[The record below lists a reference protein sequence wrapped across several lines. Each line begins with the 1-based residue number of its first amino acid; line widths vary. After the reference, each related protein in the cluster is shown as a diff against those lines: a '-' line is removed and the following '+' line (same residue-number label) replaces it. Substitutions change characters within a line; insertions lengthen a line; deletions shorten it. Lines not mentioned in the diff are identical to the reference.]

1 MNSKQLRQSLKV
13 KWLVY
18 YRDNRDW
25 IDKLG
30 IWSTYDGQRRPSSG
44 FILATLAALEPN
56 LTNLLP
62 LVVDLTSNPDRIVA
76 ALGLNVSPAV
86 ALKAIEDAK
95 KMLPSSPLP
104 AVDAAPSANEPV
116 AQESATAQPAVP
128 QVASPASVTTDTVV
142 RPVYHDDDCT
152 GVGGREDD
160 RPRR

>member
-1 MNSKQLRQSLKV
+1 VNSKQLRQSLKV
-13 KWLVY
+13 KWLAY

-56 LTNLLP
+56 LNNLLP

-76 ALGLNVSPAV
+76 ALGLNVSPDV
-86 ALKAIEDAK
+86 ALKGLDDAK

-104 AVDAAPSANEPV
+104 AVDSAPVDHESVATTTAPPPAPPPAAGPV
-116 AQESATAQPAVP
+116 P
-128 QVASPASVTTDTVV
+128 VTTDTVV

-152 GVGGREDD
+152 GIGGREDD
-160 RPRR
+160 RPRH